1 MKITDFSVKNYQ
13 FTLIVFVMLIA
24 IGVNSLLN
32 MPRGEDPD
40 FQAPQFAAVVIYPGT
55 SPKDMEDLVVDPIEK
70 KMNELDD
77 IKRIVSRIDDGL
89 AVVRIE
95 FKYETDPDTK
105 YQDVVRELEA
115 LLAELPKDILDIE
128 VQKFSPS
135 DVNIVQVGLL
145 SETAPYSEL
154 EEWSKEL
161 KERLE
166 KIKSLKNLPWKTF
179 ITQSFPNWVSPH
191 CFHIKEKSSW
201 VRI

>member
-115 LLAELPKDILDIE
+115 LRAELPKDILDIE

-166 KIKSLKNLPWKTF
+166 KIKKPEECRQLGLPATAGACIAATGKTGS
-179 ITQSFPNWVSPH
+179 I
-191 CFHIKEKSSW
+191 
-201 VRI
+201 